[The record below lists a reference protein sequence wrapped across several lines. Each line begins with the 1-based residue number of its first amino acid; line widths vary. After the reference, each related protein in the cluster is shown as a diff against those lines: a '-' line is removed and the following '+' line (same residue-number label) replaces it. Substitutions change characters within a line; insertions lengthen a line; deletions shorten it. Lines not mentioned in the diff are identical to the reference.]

1 VKSLDIVTINF
12 NDSDGIFN
20 TLESFSS
27 IDYARHAVRHII
39 IDGGSSD
46 GSVSLI
52 EKFSLNNSYAEFIS
66 EPDGGIFN
74 ALNKGIARSNS
85 GYILF
90 INSGDLICADSLE
103 HFFAS
108 KNNCSFYIFDTI
120 FDYGTKKKYKS
131 VRNLNFYWGMPFCHQ
146 SIIIDGGLHRDFPY
160 QEDNL
165 YADYVFFKEF
175 LKDNYQIINRPLS
188 IYKTGGVSDIASF
201 KSLISYISVHFHYYS
216 FRSILLFLFL
226 SVRIL
231 KNKIL

>member
-1 VKSLDIVTINF
+1 MKSLDIVTINF

-27 IDYARHAVRHII
+27 IDYARHAIRHII
-39 IDGGSSD
+39 IDGGSTD
-46 GSVSLI
+46 GSVRLI
-52 EKFSLNNSYAEFIS
+52 EKFLLNNSYAEFIS

-90 INSGDLICADSLE
+90 INSGDLICSDSLE

-108 KNNCSFYIFDTI
+108 KNNSHFYIFDTI

-146 SIIIDGGLHRDFPY
+146 SIIIDGDLHRDFPY